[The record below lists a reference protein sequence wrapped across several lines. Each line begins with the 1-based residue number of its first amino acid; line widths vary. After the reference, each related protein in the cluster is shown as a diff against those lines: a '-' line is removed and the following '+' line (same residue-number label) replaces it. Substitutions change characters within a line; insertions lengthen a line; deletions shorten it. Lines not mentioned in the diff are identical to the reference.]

1 MMKNKMKAKGGLK
14 KPDNPGLR
22 KLPKD
27 VRNKMGFMKAGGM
40 TKSKGYKAGGAMKPK
55 GMKAGGAMKPKGMM
69 AGGLTAAIKN
79 VDKKKTKGMKAGGA
93 MKSKG
98 YKAGGKVRG
107 VGIAARGFRPV
118 KMVSMSKG
126 NKKGGKK

>member
-1 MMKNKMKAKGGLK
+1 MKAKGGLK

-40 TKSKGYKAGGAMKPK
+40 TKSKGY
-55 GMKAGGAMKPKGMM
+55 KAGGAMKPKGMM